1 MTVWENPKIF
11 IILKAFILVDSYCQI
26 KFCNDIY
33 HLELFCFKFLIG
45 VFFLEINYFPIQKL
59 ALLTPSHLYLVSSIF
74 CSTYIY
80 PLDFLYPCTVITI
93 CVSKLFFIK
102 IHQRMVTLKTPRAW
116 TANLFTANCNP
127 AFCFNIVAFVTKFNL
142 NHFCFNL

>member
-45 VFFLEINYFPIQKL
+45 VFLKKLITFPYK
-59 ALLTPSHLYLVSSIF
+59 S
-74 CSTYIY
+74 
-80 PLDFLYPCTVITI
+80 
-93 CVSKLFFIK
+93 
-102 IHQRMVTLKTPRAW
+102 
-116 TANLFTANCNP
+116 
-127 AFCFNIVAFVTKFNL
+127 
-142 NHFCFNL
+142 